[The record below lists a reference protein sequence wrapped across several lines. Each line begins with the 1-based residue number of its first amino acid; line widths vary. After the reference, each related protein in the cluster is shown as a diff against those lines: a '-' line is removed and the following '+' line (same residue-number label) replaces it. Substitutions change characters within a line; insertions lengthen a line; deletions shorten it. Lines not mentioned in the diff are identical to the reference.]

1 MLDLIILPLR
11 ADTKKKALEEL
22 CRLSAPIARLD
33 NSQISRA
40 IFERERIGST
50 GIGFG
55 VAVPHACLE
64 NLDKTVCAFARL
76 AAPDEY
82 ERGNCKIYIRSR
94 IGSEPR
100 IGLPNGVFVELVPR
114 ISLRIA
120 LASTK
125 AIINWCGPQSRDDAR
140 LRAMRVISRA

>member
-76 AAPDEY
+76 AAPVEY
-82 ERGNCKIYIRSR
+82 DAIDGERVDLLFFLLSGAR
-94 IGSEPR
+94 
-100 IGLPNGVFVELVPR
+100 PNGAHLRTLAKAARTLRDSTVR
-114 ISLRIA
+114 QSLRNT
-120 LASTK
+120 ASEETVRS
-125 AIINWCGPQSRDDAR
+125 IFDRE
-140 LRAMRVISRA
+140 